1 MNRDRFMK
9 ELEALLSDISA
20 EERAEALQYYSDY
33 FADAGAENEGKVI
46 QELGDPGKVAE
57 TIKAG
62 LGSNN
67 EEEHQEYRETGY
79 ADTRFENKEI
89 PGSRNAA
96 GADSG
101 YHPEYAQKR
110 SHPIGKIL
118 LILAI
123 IFIGIPIV
131 LPLGGGLLLLAL
143 GVLAGI
149 MAALVGVVILSAAAA
164 FCGGCLVIVGI
175 VKLIPNVPVGLLLM
189 GIGLIMGVIGTV
201 ATVLLGKFSWI
212 CFRTLFQG
220 AVALCRR
227 PFHRKAV

>member
-9 ELEALLSDISA
+9 ELEMLLSDISA

-33 FADAGAENEGKVI
+33 FADAGAENEGKVME
-46 QELGDPGKVAE
+46 ELGDPGKVAE

-67 EEEHQEYRETGY
+67 EEHQEYRETGY
-79 ADTRFENKEI
+79 TDTRFEEKEM
-89 PGSRNAA
+89 PGSRKTA
-96 GADSG
+96 GADTG
-101 YHPEYAQKR
+101 YHPEYVQKKE
-110 SHPIGKIL
+110 HPIGKIL

-123 IFIGIPIV
+123 IFIGLPIA
-131 LPLGGGLLLLAL
+131 LPLGIGMLLLLF
-143 GVLAGI
+143 GILASI
-149 MAALVGVVILSAAAA
+149 AAALVSVVILSAAAA
-164 FCGGCLVIVGI
+164 FCGGCFVVVGA

-189 GIGLIMGVIGTV
+189 GIGLIIGAVGVV

-212 CFRTLFQG
+212 CLRTLFRG
-220 AVALCRR
+220 VVALCRR